1 MRKQVLRMLAATTAV
16 LAIGI
21 GSNAAARA
29 NLLSVPLMIPD
40 ICVFGQCVQFTQ
52 ATALASIQH
61 VLSDIQMLDNMSQQI
76 SQMRINAQ
84 TMKGA
89 WPQLQSDMTT
99 LQTAYTTTLP
109 GVGASAAADAYTK
122 QETTDQAYI
131 DALSPIVD
139 SAQGSN
145 QQAQLTNR
153 YLEQVDGDVRKTGA
167 LQASQI
173 KQHQDE
179 ETGSAV
185 GVFGIL
191 NSAGPNS
198 SQDLTL

>member
-1 MRKQVLRMLAATTAV
+1 MRKPFLQLIAATTAV
-16 LAIGI
+16 MAIGI
-21 GSNAAARA
+21 GSNSAARA
-29 NLLSVPLMIPD
+29 NLLSIPLMIPD

-84 TMKGA
+84 TMTGA
-89 WPQLQSDMTT
+89 WPQLQSEMNA
-99 LQTAYTTTLP
+99 LQTAYTTALP
-109 GVGASAAADAYTK
+109 GVGASAAADAYAK
-122 QETTDQAYI
+122 QEAIDQAYH
-131 DALSPIVD
+131 DALSPVVD
-139 SAQGSN
+139 SALGSN

-153 YLEQVDGDVRKTGA
+153 YLAQLDGDLRKTGA

-185 GVFGIL
+185 GVFGVL